1 MDLQEQVQFERFSC
15 CFYCHVPQAICQ
27 RWEPGE
33 ENIRWQEVAGQKCQ
47 FEGVVMP
54 AIISALHVEKQWVV
68 GVMREMAQEEGFNIQ
83 VDGVVYQWLGR
94 RVEWGGVE
102 ASRLLQV
109 FYKISKA
116 LE

>member
-1 MDLQEQVQFERFSC
+1 MLFLLSYAASDLPTLRARRRE
-15 CFYCHVPQAICQ
+15 YPL
-27 RWEPGE
+27 
-33 ENIRWQEVAGQKCQ
+33 AGGCGAK
-47 FEGVVMP
+47 VMP

-83 VDGVVYQWLGR
+83 VDGVVHQWLGR
-94 RVEWGGVE
+94 SVEWGGVE

-109 FYKISKA
+109 FCKISRL

>member
-1 MDLQEQVQFERFSC
+1 VDLQEQVQFEKFSC
-15 CFYCHVPQAICQ
+15 YFYCHMPQAICQ

-33 ENIRWQEVAGQKCQ
+33 ENIRWQEVTGQNCQ

-83 VDGVVYQWLGR
+83 VDGVVY
-94 RVEWGGVE
+94 
-102 ASRLLQV
+102 
-109 FYKISKA
+109 
-116 LE
+116 

>member
-1 MDLQEQVQFERFSC
+1 MLFLLSCAAGDLSTLE
-15 CFYCHVPQAICQ
+15 AL
-27 RWEPGE
+27 GE
-33 ENIRWQEVAGQKCQ
+33 ENIRWQEVTGHKCQ

-54 AIISALHVEKQWVV
+54 AIISALHVEEQWVV
-68 GVMREMAQEEGFNIQ
+68 GVMREMAHEEGFDIQ

-109 FYKISKA
+109 FCKISRA